1 MVIQNTLRDHYFVWL
16 GSHSGSGDVF
26 AILQSHIPLFRRV
39 LLELLSGIDSVSVMC
54 FV

>member
-1 MVIQNTLRDHYFVWL
+1 MVIQNTLREHYFVWL

-26 AILQSHIPLFRRV
+26 AILQSIPLFRRV